1 MLFWKY
7 RMVRICSTEDSSQRQ
22 KVQDALNVGG
32 IAYKIG
38 VKDNNS
44 VNSYDRARLG
54 NIRGGLKLTYSFYVK
69 KEDAE
74 AALFLIRG

>member
-1 MLFWKY
+1 ML
-7 RMVRICSTEDSSQRQ
+7 T
-22 KVQDALNVGG
+22 AGG
-32 IAYKIG
+32 IAYKID

-74 AALFLIRG
+74 AVLFRFRG